1 MMTVIWQSRTTIVK
15 KTLLAGESTKD
26 QAEPVR
32 AIMIENNMNT
42 FRTIIIENMNTL
54 RTLRRAS

>member
-1 MMTVIWQSRTTIVK
+1 MMTVTWQVGLMSK

-32 AIMIENNMNT
+32 AIMIKNKMNT

-54 RTLRRAS
+54 RMLRHAS